1 MFTHNL
7 HRFQASFSA
16 KQRQNLRCSVRKTTK
31 VRRGSRRRKEYGKE
45 PVTVTSNMTALKQ
58 FHSKSQTQD
67 LSRECS
73 RAQCACA
80 RVARAQPQKFCARV
94 RARSAKRQKMFIGSR
109 AVSLTP
115 ANCDAKVRGRSCKRL
130 KRRIAY
136 VEKEMRKA
144 KKIKSN

>member
-1 MFTHNL
+1 MRVL
-7 HRFQASFSA
+7 D
-16 KQRQNLRCSVRKTTK
+16 V
-31 VRRGSRRRKEYGKE
+31 YIY
-45 PVTVTSNMTALKQ
+45 
-58 FHSKSQTQD
+58 QTQD
-67 LSRECS
+67 HARECS

-80 RVARAQPQKFCARV
+80 RVARARAASKILRARA

-115 ANCDAKVRGRSCKRL
+115 VNCDAKVKGRSCKRL

>member
-1 MFTHNL
+1 MERLNL
-7 HRFQASFSA
+7 KNHFFAVFPRP
-16 KQRQNLRCSVRKTTK
+16 KI
-31 VRRGSRRRKEYGKE
+31 Y
-45 PVTVTSNMTALKQ
+45 
-58 FHSKSQTQD
+58 
-67 LSRECS
+67 
-73 RAQCACA
+73 RAN
-80 RVARAQPQKFCARV
+80 ARARSARARAL

-136 VEKEMRKA
+136 VEKEMRKP

>member
-1 MFTHNL
+1 MFKKVKFHENL
-7 HRFQASFSA
+7 PLSPGGALLKRHYNVNPFLQKKIIKLPYSIAILCDFHVFS
-16 KQRQNLRCSVRKTTK
+16 K
-31 VRRGSRRRKEYGKE
+31 Y
-45 PVTVTSNMTALKQ
+45 PY
-58 FHSKSQTQD
+58 
-67 LSRECS
+67 LSRFTFYEKADPRS
-73 RAQCACA
+73 HA
-80 RVARAQPQKFCARV
+80 RSARARALRARAASKILRARA

-136 VEKEMRKA
+136 VEKEMRKP

>member
-1 MFTHNL
+1 MCFPCPKATLKKGKNSGPCHPNSNVTCTPQL
-7 HRFQASFSA
+7 SHCWLLATESESSEP
-16 KQRQNLRCSVRKTTK
+16 LRHCGKNKGPCSVYNISLVEK
-31 VRRGSRRRKEYGKE
+31 S
-45 PVTVTSNMTALKQ
+45 SNWSDLLSSFFK
-58 FHSKSQTQD
+58 TQD
-67 LSRECS
+67 HARECS
-73 RAQCACA
+73 
-80 RVARAQPQKFCARV
+80 

>member
-1 MFTHNL
+1 MLIDILQKYHKFEY
-7 HRFQASFSA
+7 RF
-16 KQRQNLRCSVRKTTK
+16 
-31 VRRGSRRRKEYGKE
+31 EYSI
-45 PVTVTSNMTALKQ
+45 P
-58 FHSKSQTQD
+58 QTQD

-80 RVARAQPQKFCARV
+80 RVARARSLKNFAR
-94 RARSAKRQKMFIGSR
+94 ACSAKRQKMFIGRR

-136 VEKEMRKA
+136 VEKEMRKP

>member
-1 MFTHNL
+1 MH
-7 HRFQASFSA
+7 
-16 KQRQNLRCSVRKTTK
+16 KTRPKIT
-31 VRRGSRRRKEYGKE
+31 
-45 PVTVTSNMTALKQ
+45 
-58 FHSKSQTQD
+58 
-67 LSRECS
+67 
-73 RAQCACA
+73 RAN
-80 RVARAQPQKFCARV
+80 ARARSARARALRARAASKIL

-115 ANCDAKVRGRSCKRL
+115 ASCDAKVRGRSCKRL

>member
-1 MFTHNL
+1 M
-7 HRFQASFSA
+7 
-16 KQRQNLRCSVRKTTK
+16 TK
-31 VRRGSRRRKEYGKE
+31 KLV
-45 PVTVTSNMTALKQ
+45 
-58 FHSKSQTQD
+58 
-67 LSRECS
+67 CS
-73 RAQCACA
+73 RPKIYRAN
-80 RVARAQPQKFCARV
+80 ARARSARARALRARAASKILRARA